1 VVYLLLYFF
10 DWISELA
17 IKSKNQILL
26 NCDSIYEP
34 QGKSTDATI
43 GEEWIVVVK
52 IAIERWKERRIRSI
66 QALRVSQLET

>member
-1 VVYLLLYFF
+1 MERGNLRVDV
-10 DWISELA
+10 
-17 IKSKNQILL
+17 KGVCQV
-26 NCDSIYEP
+26 YEP

-43 GEEWIVVVK
+43 GAEWIVVVK